1 MNAQQIGGHFVVY
14 YEVSFALRLCVLA
27 ERFSYFIFFI
37 RPCRVLFRFPA
48 YVVLWADFGGFNM
61 ARQIIITEKD
71 RVRLQEIVSDI
82 LLTEVDGVDHVRA
95 LDAEMQRAKVVPSG
109 KVPSD
114 VITMHSKVILS
125 FDGGDDEEYTLVYP
139 DEANLAENKLSVL
152 SPVGTAILGYRAG
165 DLVNLEVPEGIVTIC
180 VKSVVYQPEAAG
192 DDA

>member
-1 MNAQQIGGHFVVY
+1 
-14 YEVSFALRLCVLA
+14 
-27 ERFSYFIFFI
+27 
-37 RPCRVLFRFPA
+37 
-48 YVVLWADFGGFNM
+48 M

-71 RVRLQEIVSDI
+71 RVKLQEIVSDI

-114 VITMHSKVILS
+114 VITMNSKAILS
-125 FDGGDDEEYTLVYP
+125 FDDGEDEEYTLVYP

-165 DLVNLEVPEGIVTIC
+165 DVVDWKVPEGTVTIR
-180 VKSVVYQPEAAG
+180 VKNVVYQPEAAG
-192 DDA
+192 HDL

>member
-1 MNAQQIGGHFVVY
+1 
-14 YEVSFALRLCVLA
+14 
-27 ERFSYFIFFI
+27 
-37 RPCRVLFRFPA
+37 
-48 YVVLWADFGGFNM
+48 M

-95 LDAEMQRAKVVPSG
+95 LDAEMRRARVVPSG

-114 VITMHSKVILS
+114 VITMNSKVVLS
-125 FDGGDDEEYTLVYP
+125 FDGGEDEEYTLVYP

-165 DLVNLEVPEGIVTIC
+165 DVVNWEVPEGNVTIAI
-180 VKSVVYQPEAAG
+180 KSVVYQPEAAG
-192 DDA
+192 DEL

>member
-1 MNAQQIGGHFVVY
+1 
-14 YEVSFALRLCVLA
+14 
-27 ERFSYFIFFI
+27 
-37 RPCRVLFRFPA
+37 
-48 YVVLWADFGGFNM
+48 M

-71 RVRLQEIVSDI
+71 RVKLQEIVSDI

-114 VITMHSKVILS
+114 VITMNSKAILS
-125 FDGGDDEEYTLVYP
+125 FDDGEDEEYTLVYP

-165 DLVNLEVPEGIVTIC
+165 DVVDWKVPEGTVTIR

-192 DDA
+192 HDL

>member
-1 MNAQQIGGHFVVY
+1 
-14 YEVSFALRLCVLA
+14 
-27 ERFSYFIFFI
+27 
-37 RPCRVLFRFPA
+37 
-48 YVVLWADFGGFNM
+48 M

-82 LLTEVDGVDHVRA
+82 LLTEIDGVDHVRA
-95 LDAEMQRAKVVPSG
+95 LDAEMRRAKVVPSG

-125 FDGGDDEEYTLVYP
+125 FDGGEDEEYTLVYP

-165 DLVNLEVPEGIVTIC
+165 DVVNWEVPEGNVTIAI
-180 VKSVVYQPEAAG
+180 KSVVYQPEAAG
-192 DDA
+192 DEL